1 MYVYKHLGGAD
12 KEDATEGEHDA
23 AGEEEHAA
31 EEGRERDLQED
42 HLSFVE
48 TYMII
53 YIYIYIYIVCVCV
66 CVGKNESTQCKKCI
80 HTMFQAGL
88 EQDVQNDALHT

>member
-42 HLSFVE
+42 HLSFVDA
-48 TYMII
+48 YMI
-53 YIYIYIYIVCVCV
+53 
-66 CVGKNESTQCKKCI
+66 
-80 HTMFQAGL
+80 
-88 EQDVQNDALHT
+88 